1 MFLEDRDR
9 NRDGCALDR
18 GLFRSGAL
26 GYAPAGVMCCPRRC
40 SVNRKPVVAGQ
51 FYPGRADQLSSMV
64 GEFLSK
70 AGEKAQERTILA
82 MSPHA
87 GYIFSGTVAGLT
99 LGRANLAKTVLLLGP
114 NHTGMGSRFAVWSA
128 GVWDLPGGGLR
139 VDEELARAL
148 LDSDARLVPDQ
159 AAHAREHSL
168 EVLLP
173 FLRAIDPE
181 TSIVPVAVGGPR
193 LEALLAVGEAV
204 GKVLADWREPVS
216 IVVSSDMSHYV
227 SHEDAKRRDA
237 LALKPILDL
246 DPAEAYRVVRENGI
260 TMCGIMPLTVGL
272 TAAKALGASKAELVA
287 YATSGEAS
295 GDYAQVVGYAGV
307 LVS

>member
-1 MFLEDRDR
+1 M
-9 NRDGCALDR
+9 
-18 GLFRSGAL
+18 
-26 GYAPAGVMCCPRRC
+26 
-40 SVNRKPVVAGQ
+40 NRKPVVAGQ

-181 TSIVPVAVGGPR
+181 TSIVPVAVGEPR